1 MNALELLSEVRR
13 LGVRLWVDD
22 GRLAY
27 SAPNGVMASE
37 LRQELAGQRDEL
49 IRLLARPGKSS
60 AQAIPAP
67 DRMQRGAPSAL
78 SFAQE
83 RLWFLCQLA
92 PEASPN
98 LQTNLRWPGPLN
110 VQALT
115 RSLSEI
121 VRRHETLRTTFE
133 AVDGRPRQVIH
144 AAEPVDV
151 RLVDV
156 RASSTGT
163 HEAEAQRLAAEEGL
177 RAFDLAEGPLFRAM
191 LVRLADDDHVLV
203 LTMHHIVSDGWSLG
217 VLFRELAVLYEAF
230 ASGHPSP
237 LPELPLQYADY
248 AQWQRDWLQ
257 GEALEELLGYWRNQ
271 FVGAPAVLELP
282 TDRPRP
288 PVQSFRGAAQ
298 SFTVP
303 ARVTSGLRALSR
315 SEEATLFMTL
325 LAAFKVLLHRYTGQ
339 SDIVVGTPIAN

>member
-49 IRLLARPGKSS
+49 IRLLARPDKSS

-217 VLFRELAVLYEAF
+217 VLFRELAVLYDCRCNTPTMP
-230 ASGHPSP
+230 SGS
-237 LPELPLQYADY
+237 AI
-248 AQWQRDWLQ
+248 
-257 GEALEELLGYWRNQ
+257 GC
-271 FVGAPAVLELP
+271 
-282 TDRPRP
+282 
-288 PVQSFRGAAQ
+288 
-298 SFTVP
+298 
-303 ARVTSGLRALSR
+303 RVRLSR
-315 SEEATLFMTL
+315 SCWATGGTSLWERR
-325 LAAFKVLLHRYTGQ
+325 RYWSCRRTGHAPRCRA
-339 SDIVVGTPIAN
+339 SGARRRALRCRPG